1 MQERI
6 DSQRR
11 TRLPRPRLFAIAT
24 LVGGVLVAGCG
35 GSSNGTTAATGI
47 SASTPASTV
56 AVGGAATTTGSSA
69 PDDVASQALA
79 FARCMRA
86 NGVPNFPDPAPGR
99 GFLFSASGLNLGAPA
114 VKAAQAKCRRLLPA
128 GGPPV
133 PGTQTHPTA
142 QTLEKLTRIATCM
155 REHGVPQFP
164 DPRTSVPANPFGP
177 GQSGVITDFD
187 NAILLFPSTLNMHS
201 PAYDQATAAC
211 GVLAGK
217 LGRGPHS

>member
-1 MQERI
+1 M
-6 DSQRR
+6 
-11 TRLPRPRLFAIAT
+11 T
-24 LVGGVLVAGCG
+24 GGTG
-35 GSSNGTTAATGI
+35 AAT
-47 SASTPASTV
+47 ASTV
-56 AVGGAATTTGSSA
+56 AVGAGATTTGSNA
-69 PDDVASQALA
+69 ADDVASQALA

-86 NGVPNFPDPAPGR
+86 NGVPNFPGPAPGH
-99 GFLFSASGLNLGAPA
+99 GFLFSASGLDLGAPA
-114 VKAAQAKCRRLLPA
+114 VKSAQAKCRKLLPA

-142 QTLEKLTRIATCM
+142 QTLEKLRRIAQCM
-155 REHGVPQFP
+155 RAHGVPQFP

-177 GQSGVITDFD
+177 GQGGVITDFD
-187 NAILLFPSTLNMHS
+187 DAILLFPSTLNTHS